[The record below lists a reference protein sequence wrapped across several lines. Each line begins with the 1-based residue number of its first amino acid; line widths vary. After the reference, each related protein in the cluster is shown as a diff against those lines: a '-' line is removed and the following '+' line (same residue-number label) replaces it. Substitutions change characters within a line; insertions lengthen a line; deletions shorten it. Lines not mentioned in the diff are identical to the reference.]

1 MRSLKETVIR
11 WEATF
16 AANSSISDLRA
27 AVRLQEGENPCLNG
41 SRSICWKAFLLFENL
56 DKSTWTKTLSDSRT
70 AYTSLREHFLRDIE
84 HPDDVSAI
92 DPLTD
97 DESSLKVPMEHSSS
111 R

>member
-1 MRSLKETVIR
+1 MPKRVEIDLLEGKKTPQGSASTSQGLKCTY
-11 WEATF
+11 
-16 AANSSISDLRA
+16 
-27 AVRLQEGENPCLNG
+27 Q
-41 SRSICWKAFLLFENL
+41 AFLLFENL

-97 DESSLKVPMEHSSS
+97 DESVSYTASGL
-111 R
+111 